1 MILSKKISNIAP
13 SLTLE
18 ITAKAN
24 KLKKEGVKVISFG
37 AGEPDFNTPENIQ
50 EAAISA
56 MKKGYT
62 KYTAA
67 SGIAELK
74 KAVCDKLYKDNNIK
88 YNENQ
93 VVISNGAKQS
103 IANTFLSILNPSDE
117 VLISSPYWVTYPEL
131 VKLADGIPVFIPS
144 TEENSF
150 KVTAIEFEKYI
161 TDKTKAILINSPN
174 NPTGSVYTLD
184 ELKDIA
190 KLAKKYN
197 LFIISDE
204 IYEKLIYGDEK
215 HISIAS
221 LSEDAYS
228 RTIVIN
234 GVSKSYS
241 MTGWRIGYTASSAEI
256 AKLMGSLQSHFTSNP
271 NTIAQWASLEAITG
285 NQDMVYMMRDEFKKR
300 RDYMVDR
307 INKISGISCNNPA
320 GAFYIMMNIKEIIGK
335 KYEGFNI
342 NSAFEFSKLLLDKK
356 NVAVV
361 PGEAFGVNNYLRLSY
376 ATSMEN
382 IVNGLDRIEELINQ
396 II

>member
-1 MILSKKISNIAP
+1 MILSKKLSNIAP

-50 EAAISA
+50 QAAISA

-67 SGIAELK
+67 SGISELK
-74 KAVCDKLYKDNNIK
+74 KAVCNKLYKDNNIK

-93 VVISNGAKQS
+93 IVISNGAKQS
-103 IANTFLSILNPSDE
+103 IANSLLAVLNPSDE
-117 VLISSPYWVTYPEL
+117 VLIPSPYWVTYPEL
-131 VKLADGIPVFIPS
+131 VKLADGVPVFIPS
-144 TEENSF
+144 AEENSF
-150 KVTAIEFEKYI
+150 KIKAKELEKYI
-161 TDKTKAILINSPN
+161 TDKTKAILLNSPN
-174 NPTGSVYTLD
+174 NPTGSVYSYD

-190 KLAKKYN
+190 ELAKKYD

-215 HISIAS
+215 HVSIAS
-221 LSEDAYS
+221 ISEDSYN

-241 MTGWRIGYTASSAEI
+241 MTGWRIGYSASSAEV
-256 AKLMGSLQSHFTSNP
+256 AKLMSSLQSHFTSNP

-285 NQDMVYMMRDEFKKR
+285 SQDQVYLMRDEFKKR
-300 RDYMVDR
+300 RDYMAER
-307 INKISGISCNNPA
+307 INKIDGVSCRKPA

-335 KYEGFNI
+335 SYKGKVI
-342 NSAFEFSKLLLDKK
+342 DSAFEFSKLLLDVK
-356 NVAVV
+356 NVAAV

-382 IVNGLDRIEELINQ
+382 IVNGLNRIEELIKE

>member
-1 MILSKKISNIAP
+1 MILSKKISSISP

-24 KLKKEGVKVISFG
+24 QLKKDGVKIISFG
-37 AGEPDFNTPENIQ
+37 AGEPDFNTPLNIQ
-50 EAAISA
+50 EAAVSA

-67 SGIAELK
+67 SGIPELK
-74 KAVCDKLYKDNNIK
+74 RAICDKLYKDNNLK

-93 VVISNGAKQS
+93 IVISNGAKQS
-103 IANTFLSILNPSDE
+103 IANTFLSILNPLDE

-131 VKLADGIPVFIPS
+131 IKLADGIPVFIPS
-144 TEENSF
+144 TEDNSF
-150 KVTAIEFEKYI
+150 KVTAKEFEIHI

-174 NPTGSVYTLD
+174 NPTGSVYNYD

-190 KLAKKYN
+190 ELARKYD
-197 LFIISDE
+197 LFIVADE

-221 LSEDAYS
+221 ISQDALS

-241 MTGWRIGYTASSAEI
+241 MTGWRIGYSASPLDV

-271 NTIAQWASLEAITG
+271 NTIAQWASLEAISG
-285 NQDMVYMMRDEFKKR
+285 NQDQVYIMRDEFKKR

-307 INKISGISCNNPA
+307 INKIAGISCKNPA
-320 GAFYIMMNIKEIIGK
+320 GAFYIMMNIKNIIGK
-335 KYEGFNI
+335 NYEGKTI
-342 NSAFEFSKLLLDKK
+342 NSAFELATLLLEKK
-356 NVAVV
+356 NVAVI
-361 PGEAFGVNNYLRLSY
+361 PGEAFGTDNFLRLSY

-382 IVNGLDRIEELINQ
+382 IITGLNRMEELVRE